1 MGLEKNRISARE
13 CRKRKKEA
21 NQVME
26 EEIERLESE
35 NLTLRLQLH
44 VGIEADESTRQEQE
58 RLTQLITELLMSGG
72 SEAQVHYFLEEF
84 KERFADYGRDRR
96 SATEYHLSN
105 IERLLMPTTTTTLAM
120 GVLRSSSS
128 TKSTANSTSSTNSD
142 PAVGAEPQTKKLFH
156 YLVDYLKINPKQA
169 AKFLVWVSNNEAC
182 MYMLNE
188 LWDKINPVPILA
200 PVVDK
205 SQKKQDDGGEGRNNS
220 SNGNNKGRGKGK
232 NSTDTNINTNNN
244 TATKASNTKM
254 KK

>member
-1 MGLEKNRISARE
+1 
-13 CRKRKKEA
+13 
-21 NQVME
+21 
-26 EEIERLESE
+26 
-35 NLTLRLQLH
+35 
-44 VGIEADESTRQEQE
+44 
-58 RLTQLITELLMSGG
+58 
-72 SEAQVHYFLEEF
+72 
-84 KERFADYGRDRR
+84 
-96 SATEYHLSN
+96 
-105 IERLLMPTTTTTLAM
+105 MPTTTTTLAM

-128 TKSTANSTSSTNSD
+128 TESTANSTSSTNSD
-142 PAVGAEPQTKKLFH
+142 PTVGAEPQTKKLFH
-156 YLVDYLKINPKQA
+156 YLVDYLKIKPEQATDLHDSCYVANELDGALAQSLTTLQELRSLLSRCGKDLDEEFTNVRSILNPIQA

-182 MYMLNE
+182 MHMLNE